1 MEWEYVC
8 VRMISSARVICWKD
22 GSFSFA
28 EAAHTQVLRCVSME
42 ITNLNETVKRMC
54 F

>member
-1 MEWEYVC
+1 MCAHDFE
-8 VRMISSARVICWKD
+8 RQGICWKD